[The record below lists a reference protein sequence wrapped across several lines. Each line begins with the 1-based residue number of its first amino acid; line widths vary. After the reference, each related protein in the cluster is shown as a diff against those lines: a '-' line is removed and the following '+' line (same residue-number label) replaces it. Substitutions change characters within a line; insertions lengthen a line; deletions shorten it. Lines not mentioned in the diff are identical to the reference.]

1 MPKLRDRIV
10 RNVPDVPTPT
20 IMRGQLIHSVIRQL
34 NSNTIAINSPRQVN
48 EDVSGDALGQNY
60 SNNKARGTKLENSSG
75 DLEAVD
81 ALVGSG
87 AYVTHFELTRST
99 STVRVENPE
108 DETQYV
114 DVERIDRVL
123 FLGTDGSVNE
133 LRFKNT

>member
-48 EDVSGDALGQNY
+48 EDVSGDANALNY
-60 SNNKARGTKLENSSG
+60 SNNKARGSRQENSSG
-75 DLEAVD
+75 DLVELD
-81 ALVGSG
+81 ALVGTG
-87 AYVTHFELTRST
+87 VYVTHNELTRAT

-108 DETQYV
+108 DATQYV